1 MSPHLLP
8 LRVSLTHSNTRRPSL
23 CQIEGWKRRKYW
35 TWSVLDG
42 SGGLL
47 VRLSSFAAADGE
59 SWVAALQQAIAA
71 CQAGSSLLSGSDAG
85 AGRVHNAEDGFFGP
99 HPPPPPLAAAAKLPL
114 MKSASTRVRE
124 AAAKDAAAAAA
135 TAAAHGHERH
145 AHAAHHHTR
154 GTGAATGGLR
164 GSTPVHRE
172 PRFSPLSSERLLYS
186 SHAGLVN
193 LLFIILS
200 VNHARLILENLGRYG
215 VRVRAGFWVTALGL
229 RDTPRAVPMA
239 LAFLALSLFILA
251 ANGIERVAYTANAW
265 LLRRRAANHPGRRR
279 VRALERCVFLAHFAN
294 TSAVILMPWAVVH
307 VTMAEPL
314 PGFILMASALVLWM
328 KLISYGHANADLR
341 ARWRDAA
348 LAKKTDDGHH
358 QAAQLDDAAAHT
370 PPGASGEAGPPLGA
384 ASGVPGPPVA
394 VAPGEDH
401 SEEYVYAIPYPAN
414 LSLGNLS
421 YFVAAPTLCYQP
433 SYPRSERFRGRW
445 LIHRVGEL
453 LLFGGLMA
461 LIIEQYMMPAL
472 TNTAWALL
480 QSQNKQLEPLKLMER
495 LLKLSIPT
503 LYVWLCS
510 FYCLFHCW
518 LNILGELLRFGDRQ
532 FYREWWNATTIE
544 QYWRLWNLPV
554 HKWLA
559 RHVYFPAMRAGCSR
573 SAAMLITFVFS
584 AVAHELVVGVPCHVL
599 RLWAFAGIVAQL
611 PLISF
616 TNWTSKRLKNDQL
629 GNIVFWLSFCIF
641 GQPMAV
647 VLYFRAYITV
657 VVPAKQ
663 AAAAAAAAALAR

>member
-1 MSPHLLP
+1 M
-8 LRVSLTHSNTRRPSL
+8 
-23 CQIEGWKRRKYW
+23 
-35 TWSVLDG
+35 LDG
-42 SGGLL
+42 NGGML
-47 VRLSSFAAADGE
+47 VRLSSIAAAEGE
-59 SWVAALQQAIAA
+59 SWVVALQQAIEA
-71 CQAGSSLLSGSDAG
+71 CRAPG
-85 AGRVHNAEDGFFGP
+85 ARGNLVVQTSEDGFFGSV
-99 HPPPPPLAAAAKLPL
+99 PPPPPLAAAAKAPL
-114 MKSASTRVRE
+114 MKSASTRHRE
-124 AAAKDAAAAAA
+124 AAAKEAAAAAA
-135 TAAAHGHERH
+135 AAAMH
-145 AHAAHHHTR
+145 AHTAHHHKH
-154 GTGAATGGLR
+154 ATHGLR

-193 LLFIILS
+193 LIFIILS
-200 VNHARLILENLGRYG
+200 VNHARLILENLARYG

-251 ANGIERVAYTANAW
+251 ANAIERAAHVASKW
-265 LLRRRAANHPGRRR
+265 RLRRLQVKGLQQQPRSGRAHAP
-279 VRALERCVFLAHFAN
+279 LERCVFVAHFLN
-294 TSAVILMPWAVVH
+294 TTGAILMPWAVVH

-314 PGFILMASALVLWM
+314 PGFILMACALVLWM
-328 KLISYGHANADLR
+328 KLVSYGHANADLR
-341 ARWRDAA
+341 AQWRAA
-348 LAKKTDDGHH
+348 ATAKKTDSGSEEDST
-358 QAAQLDDAAAHT
+358 ADAN
-370 PPGASGEAGPPLGA
+370 A
-384 ASGVPGPPVA
+384 ASDAGMPSAEGAPSSLPQSLSSATAAPPSGGA
-394 VAPGEDH
+394 EADQ
-401 SEEYVYAIPYPAN
+401 EYVYAIRYPDN
-414 LSLGNLS
+414 LTLGNLA
-421 YFVAAPTLCYQP
+421 YFIAAPTLCYQP

-472 TNTAWALL
+472 NNTAWAML
-480 QSQNKQLEPLKLMER
+480 QSSSGQGAGHPRPEPLILLER

-599 RLWAFAGIVAQL
+599 RLWAFTGIVAQL
-611 PLISF
+611 PLIAF

-647 VLYFRAYITV
+647 VLYFRAYVTTV
-657 VVPAKQ
+657 APMRTAAL
-663 AAAAAAAAALAR
+663 AAAAAARP